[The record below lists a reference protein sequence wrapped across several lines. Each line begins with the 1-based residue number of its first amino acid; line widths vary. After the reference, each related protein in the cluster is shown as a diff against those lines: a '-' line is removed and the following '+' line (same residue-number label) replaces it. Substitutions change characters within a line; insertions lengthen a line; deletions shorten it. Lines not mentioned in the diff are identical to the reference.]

1 MSAQIISVDFSVRPD
16 GLTDLDKASLK
27 RRGFTREDIDRAER
41 FGRTVVALYRLMEV
55 PNGVMTPD
63 GQGTLHRATSEEALV
78 VLTRG
83 KATNSYKGGKMW
95 KPMERYNPEE
105 VRPA

>member
-1 MSAQIISVDFSVRPD
+1 MAEGIAVDFSARTE
-16 GLTDLDKASLK
+16 GLTDLERASLK
-27 RRGFTREDIDRAER
+27 RRGFTKSDIDLAER
-41 FGRTVVALYRLMEV
+41 FGRPVVALYRLVEV

-83 KATNSYKGGKMW
+83 KATQSYKGGKLW
-95 KPMERYNPEE
+95 KPMEKYQPEE
-105 VRPA
+105 VNPA